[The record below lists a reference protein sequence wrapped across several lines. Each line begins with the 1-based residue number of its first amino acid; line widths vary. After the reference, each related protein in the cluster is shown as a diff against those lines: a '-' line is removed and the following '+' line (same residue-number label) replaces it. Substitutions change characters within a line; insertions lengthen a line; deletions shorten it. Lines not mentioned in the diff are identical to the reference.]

1 MVLGDVDGVPS
12 TPQTG
17 PNKGYK
23 TWGEPLLSQ
32 SGLLSSAGSEAI
44 CFLPS
49 SPPGIAK
56 YTLYIKGQNTFN
68 ILRMLA
74 NYRCFVPFR
83 ESTFS
88 WFSWFFKYLQW
99 NTVIVYLTSEALL
112 LFTKCLLPLSVSKFW
127 LLTAPP
133 SGSCLPPLL
142 LSERPTLIM
151 GPLISSI
158 EWSKSQFWFMIKCS
172 HKTKIFL

>member
-56 YTLYIKGQNTFN
+56 IHLVHQRSKHIQHIKN
-68 ILRMLA
+68 
-74 NYRCFVPFR
+74 
-83 ESTFS
+83 
-88 WFSWFFKYLQW
+88 
-99 NTVIVYLTSEALL
+99 
-112 LFTKCLLPLSVSKFW
+112 VS
-127 LLTAPP
+127 
-133 SGSCLPPLL
+133 
-142 LSERPTLIM
+142 
-151 GPLISSI
+151 
-158 EWSKSQFWFMIKCS
+158 
-172 HKTKIFL
+172 

>member
-1 MVLGDVDGVPS
+1 MVTEFPRL
-12 TPQTG
+12 
-17 PNKGYK
+17 
-23 TWGEPLLSQ
+23 
-32 SGLLSSAGSEAI
+32 LLSSAGSEAI
-44 CFLPS
+44 CFLPT

-56 YTLYIKGQNTFN
+56 YTLYIKGQNTLN
-68 ILRMLA
+68 ILRMLD

-88 WFSWFFKYLQW
+88 WFSWFFKYLQQ

-112 LFTKCLLPLSVSKFW
+112 LYTKWLLPLSVSKFW

-158 EWSKSQFWFMIKCS
+158 EWSKSLLWFMIKCS